1 MSVKKDLV
9 HPVGAAAQAAEV
21 NPLPWR
27 GWIMALGASVAFSV
41 APVVGRSAILSG
53 TEPTELLVWR
63 FLTAVILI
71 WLTRALFPSPNS
83 SNGGGLE
90 EVEARSLGLIGLVG
104 LANGSAMICF
114 FFALAKLEA
123 SMTSMVLSTLP
134 VVVLV
139 ILAFLGEPLTQ
150 RKIARLTLAMAGLY
164 LLIGPGGEV
173 DMHGVA
179 LAMVAVVLFA
189 GQLVV
194 TQPLVRK
201 HDAQTVTRLVM
212 TVMLLVIFGY
222 WWFRDGDLQIPSLR
236 EWIYIV
242 LLGVIATFAARLLL
256 YGAVRRVGSGQMSL
270 LMPLETLLSITW
282 SVLFLGE
289 GLSAIQWLGGL
300 LILVSAALAVRR
312 IRLDNRKLRW
322 RVWSRT

>member
-1 MSVKKDLV
+1 
-9 HPVGAAAQAAEV
+9 
-21 NPLPWR
+21 
-27 GWIMALGASVAFSV
+27 MALGASVAFSV

>member
-9 HPVGAAAQAAEV
+9 HPVSAAAQAAEV